1 MSFLLK
7 LKENIDCEKRT
18 IYLSKKYIFELFCF
32 KLLINLLLVNFF
44 REVFYMKTVNLA
56 IN

>member
-7 LKENIDCEKRT
+7 LKGNIDCEKRT